1 MKVPDPHS
9 RYLESFPQTLSVRR
23 KTTPD
28 TEKKQFH
35 LHEQMELVV
44 PVSDNL
50 ACRYEGGS
58 LAMPAGSILLL
69 DSMTLHYITRRSAQG
84 LADRY
89 VLYFSPESVTPLS
102 TPELDLLGCFYLPA
116 GPAPRLVEL
125 PPSPQAETFQLLD
138 SMVRQ
143 AALAQNNPPGTMQH
157 AVPAVQVRLLLGQL
171 LALVCGCCLAP
182 GQTHAAPAGRA
193 AAMFAVREYIRRHCC
208 EPLTA
213 DALAREFYLSRTQLY
228 QAYRSVFG
236 VTVGEAITQYRL
248 ARAKDLL
255 INTDDSIEWV
265 ARRAGYQNLSA
276 FSRLF
281 KAKVGLS
288 PNEFRRRGR
297 A

>member
-1 MKVPDPHS
+1 
-9 RYLESFPQTLSVRR
+9 
-23 KTTPD
+23 
-28 TEKKQFH
+28 
-35 LHEQMELVV
+35 
-44 PVSDNL
+44 
-50 ACRYEGGS
+50 
-58 LAMPAGSILLL
+58 MPAGSILLL

-125 PPSPQAETFQLLD
+125 PPPLQAETFQLLD

-281 KAKVGLS
+281 KAKVGIS